1 MDIYRQ
7 IKYLDPHE
15 MKYERLAEQLRRN
28 SSVPAEQDV
37 GSYVVCRQ
45 QWQDGEMQENCSRC
59 QSCGE
64 CSCAFVSLC
73 KGT

>member
-28 SSVPAEQDV
+28 SSVQQSKMWALMWCADSSGKMEKCRRTAPDV
-37 GSYVVCRQ
+37 RVV
-45 QWQDGEMQENCSRC
+45 EN
-59 QSCGE
+59 
-64 CSCAFVSLC
+64 ALVLL
-73 KGT
+73 